1 MRELNPQ
8 KKRRGDLSGSTALHL
23 VSGLNFSDGNFC
35 QKPGKENRKKYRAEP
50 KDIKSPRKHSFVVS
64 RAEKATIGERSLI

>member
-23 VSGLNFSDGNFC
+23 FSGLNFSDGNFC
-35 QKPGKENRKKYRAEP
+35 QKLGKEDRVKYRTES

-64 RAEKATIGERSLI
+64 RA